1 MVEFILAAASAFWLG
16 ILTSISPCPLA
27 TNIAAISFV
36 AQNVKDPRRVLF
48 SGFLYTFGR
57 TLVYVVLA
65 VILVASLLSTPH
77 VSHALQKY
85 MNKILGPIL
94 ILVGMVLLNL
104 ITLKWPGTNPSEGF
118 QQRAGRMGM
127 WGAGLLGIG
136 FALSFCPISGAL
148 YFGSLLPLSLQH
160 NSRLL
165 LPALFGVGTAL
176 PVVVFAVIIAWSAGS
191 LGRAF
196 DSITKVERWARIV
209 TGIVFICVGIYL
221 VLTNIF
227 QVLPLSFVI
236 AGYYR
241 ISTSLIACEY
251 SPASIR
257 QKYTPLPTIVPR
269 SFEPSQSIE

>member
-1 MVEFILAAASAFWLG
+1 MVELLVASASAFWLG

-36 AQNVKDPRRVLF
+36 AQSVKDPKRVLL
-48 SGFLYTFGR
+48 SGLLYTVGR

-65 VILVASLLSTPH
+65 MVLVASLLSTPH

-85 MNKILGPIL
+85 MHKIMGPIL
-94 ILVGMVLLNL
+94 IVVGMILLNL
-104 ITLKWPGTNPSEGF
+104 IPIRWPGTNPGEGF

-160 NSRLL
+160 NSKLL

-176 PVVVFAVIIAWSAGS
+176 PVVVFAIIIAWSANL
-191 LGRAF
+191 LGKAF
-196 DSITKVERWARIV
+196 DSITKVERFARIA
-209 TGIVFICVGIYL
+209 TGVVIIGVGIYL
-221 VLTNIF
+221 TLSNVF
-227 QVLPLSFVI
+227 QLLP
-236 AGYYR
+236 
-241 ISTSLIACEY
+241 
-251 SPASIR
+251 
-257 QKYTPLPTIVPR
+257 
-269 SFEPSQSIE
+269 